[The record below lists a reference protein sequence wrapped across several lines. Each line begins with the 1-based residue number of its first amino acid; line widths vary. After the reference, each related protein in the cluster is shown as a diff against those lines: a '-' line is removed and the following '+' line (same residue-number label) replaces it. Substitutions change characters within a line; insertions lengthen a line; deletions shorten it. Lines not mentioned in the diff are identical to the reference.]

1 MENACRVVNLD
12 MMAEYS
18 ARNPG
23 ALEQLVNKH
32 HVQLR
37 AYPDDVLT
45 QLRKVSAEVAA
56 DLAAQNAPAKKIYES
71 YMAFLEASRKY
82 SRISDLAYLKA
93 RDAV

>member
-1 MENACRVVNLD
+1 ML
-12 MMAEYS
+12 AEYS

-37 AYPDDVLT
+37 AYPDDVLS

-56 DLAAQNAPAKKIYES
+56 ELAAQNEAAKKIYDS
-71 YMAFLEASRKY
+71 YVDFLDASKKY

-93 RDAV
+93 RDS